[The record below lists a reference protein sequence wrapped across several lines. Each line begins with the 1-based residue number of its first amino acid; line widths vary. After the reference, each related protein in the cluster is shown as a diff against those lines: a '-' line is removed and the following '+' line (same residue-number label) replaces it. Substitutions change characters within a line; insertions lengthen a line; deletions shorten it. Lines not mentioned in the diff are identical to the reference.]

1 MVIVPYVK
9 ELQGPGTEAVG
20 TEVQGYNFLN
30 MPLSTEH
37 AHF

>member
-9 ELQGPGTEAVG
+9 ELQGPGTEAAS

-30 MPLSTEH
+30 MPLSTDP
-37 AHF
+37 AHC

>member
-9 ELQGPGTEAVG
+9 ELQGPGTETVSMQ
-20 TEVQGYNFLN
+20 VQGYNFLN

-37 AHF
+37 EHF